1 MKSLTKKIVLGICM
15 LTLAAGLIGCS
26 DLNTYEQEEKGTKEE
41 GSKTEGTKEESKD
54 ETTDDKDKIMEEAYS
69 EEMAKYFPAVEGT
82 VLIFSGTVEYGQT
95 LTLNGVIKND
105 DKLVLNFKGEIE
117 DLSGG
122 EGLSREERI
131 LETTYEINKDSIKE
145 IRKNETRRHSQSI
158 IREQVV
164 LKLPVEEGNK
174 WTQEVMIDN
183 KTYEAETTIIDIS
196 KDNKGKSLV
205 KTETRVPGME
215 EYPDKVYKEVRVY
228 KEGKGLVEYNTTIL
242 LAGESQEK
250 MPFEFGYRLFEEE

>member
-1 MKSLTKKIVLGICM
+1 M

-41 GSKTEGTKEESKD
+41 GSKTEGTKTDGTQEESKV
-54 ETTDDKDKIMEEAYS
+54 ETTDDKDKVIEEAYS
-69 EEMAKYFPAVEGT
+69 EELAKYFPAVEGT
-82 VLIFSGTVEYGQT
+82 VLIYNGTVEYGQT
-95 LTLNGVIKND
+95 LTLNSVIKND
-105 DKLVLNFKGEIE
+105 DKLTLNFKGEIE

-183 KTYEAETTIIDIS
+183 KTYESETTIIDIS
-196 KDNKGKSLV
+196 KDDKGKSLV

-215 EYPDKVYKEVRVY
+215 EYPDKEYKEVRVY
-228 KEGKGLVEYNTTIL
+228 KEGKGLVEYNTVIL
-242 LAGESQEK
+242 LAGESQET